1 MKTKEINMRL
11 IDADELK
18 EKLLKIQAGIV
29 NEKVPRGNTKS
40 DVWKLAYLLVFD
52 EYIKMLDEMPSATQ
66 HYDCNHDC
74 DAIYEAYNRGYSKG
88 SDDTLNEC
96 DPLYT
101 ALRRAYL
108 KGRED
113 AINEYHLLK
122 DYCKKDYN
130 TLNKMRKEQKME
142 NSEAAKDEL
151 WSKIIK
157 DLKTLNQEAHD
168 EEFVPF
174 ITGALVMTALRLRTD
189 VIHGTIK
196 QEDKSYM
203 WILVDDLGCYSIKG
217 ETIMY
222 LPEYKDL
229 TALLRKVF

>member
-1 MKTKEINMRL
+1 MRL

-18 EKLLKIQAGIV
+18 EKLLKIQADIV
-29 NEKVPRGNTKS
+29 DKKVARGSSKS
-40 DVWKLAYLLVFD
+40 DAWIVAYLLILD
-52 EYIKMLDEMPSATQ
+52 EYIKMIDEMPSAML
-66 HYDCNHDC
+66 DC

-122 DYCKKDYN
+122 DYN
-130 TLNKMRKEQKME
+130 TLNKMRKEQKMK
-142 NSEAAKDEL
+142 NSEMTREETWDKV
-151 WSKIIK
+151 IK
-157 DLKTLNQEAHD
+157 DLKTLDQEAHD